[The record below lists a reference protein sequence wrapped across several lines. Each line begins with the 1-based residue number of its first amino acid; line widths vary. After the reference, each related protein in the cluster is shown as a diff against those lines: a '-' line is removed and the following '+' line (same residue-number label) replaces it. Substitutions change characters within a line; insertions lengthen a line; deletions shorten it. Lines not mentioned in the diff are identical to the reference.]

1 VLFVLGIGCIDKRE
15 VPLWLLLVA
24 LGLNLLIMAKSV
36 ETVVRLKKLL
46 TQGVGGN
53 LSFSGT

>member
-1 VLFVLGIGCIDKRE
+1 
-15 VPLWLLLVA
+15 